1 MEILVASSSIYRQ
14 SVYREM
20 MEGLGHCVS
29 CANNAIECIDKMRHG
44 HFDLVILEAPLPWG
58 GSEGV
63 LDIFH
68 HEDRWRNVPVILV
81 AVGVG
86 PIDWLQLSRFRI
98 DDFFFRLPTPHDLSR
113 AVTGIAD
120 RLRQSHSGPASQQEA
135 ALA

>member
-1 MEILVASSSIYRQ
+1 MEVLVASSSIYRQ

-20 MEGLGHCVS
+20 LESLRHCVS
-29 CANNAIECIDKMRHG
+29 CANSAIDCIEKMRQG
-44 HFDLVILEAPLPWG
+44 RVDLLILEAPLPWG

-63 LDIFH
+63 LAVLQT
-68 HEDRWRNVPVILV
+68 EASWRSVPVILV

-98 DDFFFRLPTPHDLSR
+98 DDFFFRVPSAHDLSR
-113 AVTGIAD
+113 AVAGVAE
-120 RLRQSHSGPASQQEA
+120 RVSHSSGGPLSSQEP